1 VAIHPAALKFPGLE
15 ATASYSIKA
24 VYPVGKPR
32 FMLIT
37 PPQWMD
43 GITMSGSALATIG
56 VSAPILAPA
65 NAVLIEITKL

>member
-1 VAIHPAALKFPGLE
+1 
-15 ATASYSIKA
+15 
-24 VYPVGKPR
+24 
-32 FMLIT
+32 
-37 PPQWMD
+37 MD